1 VNGAESDHR
10 LPWLPNLLT
19 GLRIFIVPVV
29 VIFLL
34 PDKPGQLRSF
44 LAALCFLIASLTD
57 YFDGYLARKYD
68 SVSSL
73 GKILDPMADK
83 LLIAATLV
91 MLVHL
96 DRAPGWMV
104 AVILCREISVN
115 SLRGMATT
123 RGVVIQAEALGK
135 YKMIFQI
142 IATVALLIHYPFM
155 IFDFHVGGIYFLWIA
170 MILGVWSGID
180 YFLKFFK
187 VML

>member
-1 VNGAESDHR
+1 LNGDDPKQR
-10 LPWLPNLLT
+10 LPWLPNGLT

-34 PDKPGQLRSF
+34 PEKPGEMRSF

-57 YFDGYLARKYD
+57 YFDGYLARKFH

-96 DRAPGWMV
+96 NRAPGWIV

-142 IATVALLIHYPFM
+142 ISTVGLLVHYEYLAVN
-155 IFDFHVGGIYFLWIA
+155 FHVGGLYFLWIA
-170 MILGVWSGID
+170 MFLGVWSGID
-180 YFLKFFK
+180 YFQKFFR
-187 VML
+187 VVL